1 MMPFTGKLEPNIMK
15 EDIARKEELCYLG
28 LKVWIEMYDLH

>member
-15 EDIARKEELCYLG
+15 EDIARKEVISVSAMLSF
-28 LKVWIEMYDLH
+28 EMYDLH